1 MPHLTLEYTA
11 NVPPP
16 DDLAYM
22 LLSMHKVLSDTGGI
36 KIENCK
42 SRMRYTDT
50 FIIGEGDPL
59 GAFLHLDVSFLE
71 GRADDIK
78 TAIGNELMEILKQHF
93 FKAIESLKLQI
104 TVEIRDI
111 SPNYYFKHPEGT
123 LNYSEEKH

>member
-71 GRADDIK
+71 GRIDDIK
-78 TAIGNELMEILKQHF
+78 M
-93 FKAIESLKLQI
+93 AIESN
-104 TVEIRDI
+104 D
-111 SPNYYFKHPEGT
+111 
-123 LNYSEEKH
+123 EEASLVAPDFSLPRIAVDK